1 MYRLK
6 TPITLHDV
14 QIDGRYHNRWLP
26 SSMSKLTGL
35 KGLYLNHCKH
45 LRQLPPAIGTLVLL
59 EFLDIQGT
67 QISFIPSLIGSLIS
81 LRCLR
86 VPYIRNGEQNGD
98 QTSDLDPRAIS
109 RLTKLEELVIKV
121 VSYEDW
127 CSNAE
132 NVMAMLASLEH
143 LTNLQCSF
151 PSSEILDR
159 FLRRRS
165 GRQFTSFQFFVGCP
179 NSKRPQILE
188 PFEYRICKY
197 IRYDNSK
204 HENTFSV
211 SEILP
216 QTHAVELVHFNDIEE
231 ISEVG
236 KENLEQIRG
245 LSLEQCNGIRTL
257 IAGNENVARDESTLP
272 NLEQLLSSE
281 SWIPFQIK
289 GFDIEELPTFKN
301 LFSQSGYSILTELQK
316 LEIHSCMELEELI
329 VTQIGEEV
337 LPKLEVLLLANLP
350 RFQFICTNTILR
362 WSSLEQ
368 VNVYRCPLLKFLP
381 FCKDKETNL
390 RSIRGE
396 QGWWNELMWRH
407 KAQYQDIFL
416 PSSDLTF

>member
-1 MYRLK
+1 MIYVSMNDCMQQLALHISSKHPECSSYVQTREKLDDAQESLSWEKARWVSMIDTNLK
-6 TPITLHDV
+6 NLPTNQDCSMLLMLLLQKNPDLSTIPQLFFKKHMRSLLVLDLYGT
-14 QIDGRYHNRWLP
+14 GFRWLP

-272 NLEQLLSSE
+272 NLEQLLLN
-281 SWIPFQIK
+281 K
-289 GFDIEELPTFKN
+289 
-301 LFSQSGYSILTELQK
+301 
-316 LEIHSCMELEELI
+316 
-329 VTQIGEEV
+329 
-337 LPKLEVLLLANLP
+337 LLLLNCVFQGPLNPGSLSKLKVLTLKNCP
-350 RFQFICTNTILR
+350 RLR
-362 WSSLEQ
+362 TFFRNRAIQYSQNFRNW
-368 VNVYRCPLLKFLP
+368 KF
-381 FCKDKETNL
+381 TAA
-390 RSIRGE
+390 
-396 QGWWNELMWRH
+396 WN
-407 KAQYQDIFL
+407 
-416 PSSDLTF
+416 